1 MNSGLHNEIFVS
13 AKGKNH
19 TVELIARGR
28 IMIFK
33 VATMNV
39 T

>member
-1 MNSGLHNEIFVS
+1 MNSGLHNEILVA

-19 TVELIARGR
+19 TVELIARRR
-28 IMIFK
+28 IMVFK